1 MSLIIGSHVSFKSDT
16 QLLGSVEEALS
27 YGANTFMIYTGAP
40 QNTRRGVI
48 NDKYTYEAYKLMKD
62 NDMALENVIVHA
74 PYIIN
79 LCNEF
84 TYLRNKNKGV
94 LTMEKELFVRAEE
107 VARELGVSKPYAYK
121 LVREMNEELK
131 KKGFLTIPG
140 RVSRRYFEEKFYGL
154 RDRQ

>member
-1 MSLIIGSHVSFKSDT
+1 MTMRILI
-16 QLLGSVEEALS
+16 
-27 YGANTFMIYTGAP
+27 
-40 QNTRRGVI
+40 
-48 NDKYTYEAYKLMKD
+48 
-62 NDMALENVIVHA
+62 
-74 PYIIN
+74 
-79 LCNEF
+79 
-84 TYLRNKNKGV
+84 YLRNKNKEV